1 MESSNRER
9 SPGSNSSAPSS
20 RYNDKGMG
28 GKDRPPTQAV
38 VNPRG
43 PNRNPVLDR
52 YGVRHREG
60 TGSDAF
66 IGTMAGP
73 RETSIKPSQWNREF
87 GSLWDKACWDPSRR
101 KSLPHGY
108 CDGQCLRCNRPDG
121 YAEWGGHGACP

>member
-1 MESSNRER
+1 MVEGALIGGALLGPIPLVE
-9 SPGSNSSAPSS
+9 
-20 RYNDKGMG
+20 

-43 PNRNPVLDR
+43 PNTNPVLDR
-52 YGVRHREG
+52 YGVRHWDG

-73 RETSIKPSQWNREF
+73 EETPIKPGQWDGEF
-87 GSLWDKACWDPSRR
+87 GSLWDKACWDPASR

-108 CDGQCLRCNRPDG
+108 CDGQYLRCNCPNG